1 LAWQGAN
8 KGIFITTLSFTRE
21 AEQFI
26 FKTDMEMALID
37 GEKLADLMI
46 ENNVGVSVIDKY
58 ELKKIDDDYFT
69 QW

>member
-1 LAWQGAN
+1 
-8 KGIFITTLSFTRE
+8 
-21 AEQFI
+21 
-26 FKTDMEMALID
+26 MEMALID